1 MLCFSTGPSVKM
13 TETAMSCVLPHLLQ
27 RAKVLYRTGDFGA
40 VGGVA
45 SCMPSFS
52 CMIGR
57 ILSVAWLVPSRLDF
71 HKCCTKVIM
80 SGVNGQVI
88 MSGYRDDNPDDER
101 REAARGNTKSVSR
114 GADGGGGGDGDRNQR
129 AAMLPDKSPGNQAWG
144 EGSGSW

>member
-1 MLCFSTGPSVKM
+1 MRDRKDQPRRETFLALRTVALGPLDYGPNVDFLIAEAENLVDGDDSTR
-13 TETAMSCVLPHLLQ
+13 ETTFLKSL
-27 RAKVLYRTGDFGA
+27 
-40 VGGVA
+40 
-45 SCMPSFS
+45 
-52 CMIGR
+52 
-57 ILSVAWLVPSRLDF
+57 
-71 HKCCTKVIM
+71 CCTKVIM